1 MIENKP
7 NLLVLTSTFPR
18 WEGDKEPP
26 FVFELSKRL
35 TTHFNVHL
43 LAPHSPNA
51 QLKENIANIEITR
64 FKYFFI
70 RFQTLAYNGGIL
82 ANLKRNPWLYLLV
95 PLFILGE
102 CISLYKLLK
111 NKDFSVIH
119 AHWIIPQGL
128 VAILVTRLMKKQI
141 PIVCTSHGGDLY
153 GLNSGLLKKLKIY
166 VLNQVDKIT
175 VVSQAMKQEILKL
188 GVSENKIE
196 VISMG
201 VDLQNTFIPNPH
213 IQRTKKS
220 ILFVGRL
227 VEKKGLFYLLE
238 AFEKIIKKYPES
250 ILNIVGSGTDEIQ
263 LKQQIE
269 NLNINQKVRFL
280 GAIENTQLPALYQ
293 QHEIVV
299 FPSIIG
305 KDGDR
310 EGFGLVLVE
319 ALGCECAIIATDL
332 PAMQDILTDQQN
344 ALIVPQ
350 KNVEELANK
359 LEQLFEDAQLR
370 ENLGKN
376 GRNFVLQHYDWK
388 IIANRYNDLLSNL
401 PIDCAN
407 CCPKKDHESS

>member
-1 MIENKP
+1 MKENKP

-35 TTHFNVHL
+35 TNHFNVHL
-43 LAPHSPNA
+43 LTPHAPNA
-51 QLKENIANIEITR
+51 HLKEHLANIEVTR
-64 FKYFFI
+64 FKYFFT

-82 ANLKRNPWLYLLV
+82 ANLKRNPWLYFLV
-95 PLFILGE
+95 PLFMLGE
-102 CISLYKLLK
+102 CIALYKLLK
-111 NKDFSVIH
+111 KNNFSAIH

-128 VAILVTRLMKKQI
+128 VAVLVTRLMRK
-141 PIVCTSHGGDLY
+141 PISILCTSHGGDLY
-153 GLNSGLLKKLKIY
+153 GLNSGFLKKLKIY

-175 VVSQAMKQEILKL
+175 VVSQAMKQEMLKL
-188 GVSENKIE
+188 GISEDKIQ

-201 VDLQNTFIPNPH
+201 VDLRNTFVPNPQ
-213 IQRTKKS
+213 IQKIKKS
-220 ILFVGRL
+220 VLFVGRL
-227 VEKKGLFYLLE
+227 VEKKGIFYLLE
-238 AFEKIIKKYPES
+238 AFEKILKKYPES
-250 ILNIVGSGTDEIQ
+250 MLSIVGSGTDEIQ
-263 LKQQIE
+263 LKQQAKTLHIDQ
-269 NLNINQKVRFL
+269 NVKFL
-280 GAIENTQLPALYQ
+280 GSVENSHLPLLYQ

-350 KNVEELANK
+350 KNVAKLADK
-359 LEQLFEDAQLR
+359 LEQLFENAQLR
-370 ENLGKN
+370 KNLGKK
-376 GRNFVLQHYDWK
+376 GRAFVLQHYDWE
-388 IIANRYNDLLSNL
+388 IITNRYDDLLSKL
-401 PIDCAN
+401 
-407 CCPKKDHESS
+407 SMR

>member
-1 MIENKP
+1 MKENKP

-43 LAPHSPNA
+43 LTPHAPNA
-51 QLKENIANIEITR
+51 QLKENIANLEITR
-64 FKYFFI
+64 FKYFFT

-102 CISLYKLLK
+102 CIALYNLLK
-111 NKDFSVIH
+111 KNHFSAIH

-128 VAILVTRLMKKQI
+128 VAILVTRLMKKRI
-141 PIVCTSHGGDLY
+141 PILCTSHGGDLY
-153 GLNSGLLKKLKIY
+153 GLNNKFLKKLKIY
-166 VLNQVDKIT
+166 VLNQSDKIT
-175 VVSQAMKQEILKL
+175 VVSQAMKQEVLNL
-188 GVSENKIE
+188 GISENKIE

-201 VDLQNTFIPNPH
+201 VDLQNTFIPNPQ
-213 IQRTKKS
+213 IQRISKS

-227 VEKKGLFYLLE
+227 VEKKGIFYLLE
-238 AFEKIIKKYPES
+238 AFEKIVKKYPES
-250 ILNIVGSGTDEIQ
+250 ILSIVGSGTDENQ
-263 LKQQIE
+263 LKQQTK
-269 NLNINQKVRFL
+269 NLKIDHKVRFL
-280 GAIENTQLPALYQ
+280 GAVENSQLPALYQ

-332 PAMQDILTDQQN
+332 PAMKDILTDQQN
-344 ALIVPQ
+344 ALIVSQ
-350 KNVEELANK
+350 KSIEELANK
-359 LEQLFEDAQLR
+359 LEQLLEDAPLR
-370 ENLGKN
+370 EKLGKN
-376 GRNFVLQHYDWK
+376 GRAFVLQHYDWE
-388 IIANRYNDLLSNL
+388 IITKRYSDFLSKL
-401 PIDCAN
+401 SIC
-407 CCPKKDHESS
+407 